1 MAGQNSFDIVSK
13 ISIQEVD
20 NAVNQTMREVLTR
33 FDFKGGR
40 SRIELEGKEKV
51 FLIADDEFKLKSLN
65 DIFQQKLVKRGVPL
79 KNIIYEKVQ
88 SAANSTVV
96 QELILQSGLSS
107 EKAKEVV
114 KVIKLSKLRVQAAIN
129 GDLVRVSSKNRDI
142 LQEVIKLLKS
152 QDFNF
157 DIQFSNYRNQ

>member
-33 FDFKGGR
+33 FDFKGSR
-40 SRIELEGKEKV
+40 SRIQLEGKEKV

>member
-1 MAGQNSFDIVSK
+1 MNINVP
-13 ISIQEVD
+13 ILRNI
-20 NAVNQTMREVLTR
+20 NNI
-33 FDFKGGR
+33 
-40 SRIELEGKEKV
+40 RILNYLSPL
-51 FLIADDEFKLKSLN
+51 FKSLLTVAIISYLLMCLVYFSHIGPIGN

-88 SAANSTVV
+88 SAANGTVV
-96 QELILQSGLSS
+96 QELILESGLSS

-129 GDLVRVSSKNRDI
+129 GDLVRVSSKDRDI

-152 QDFNF
+152 QDFDF